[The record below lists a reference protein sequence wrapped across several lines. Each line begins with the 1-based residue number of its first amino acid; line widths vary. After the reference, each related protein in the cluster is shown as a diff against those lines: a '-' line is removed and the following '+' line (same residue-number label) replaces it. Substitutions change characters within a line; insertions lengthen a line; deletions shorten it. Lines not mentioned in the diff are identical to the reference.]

1 MNASVHHY
9 RPPQGRPRAVPPCD
23 IKPVQSASVA
33 AGRPVREEGESTG
46 RYAARVGH
54 WMDSLDPARKAER
67 IAKRVAANRKNFIQK
82 KRAEA
87 ATVVQETAV
96 ERWYTYEEL
105 AQITGY
111 SVVSVGQQARALK
124 WPIKRLPRIGQ
135 AGRGRCAVFGN
146 PATLPNRTRP
156 VVAAAPVLILAPPV
170 AEQIA
175 TSKPSLWQRI
185 KGWFV

>member
-54 WMDSLDPARKAER
+54 WMDSLDPARKAAR
-67 IAKRVAANRKNFIQK
+67 IAKRVATNHKNFIKK
-82 KRAEA
+82 KRIAA
-87 ATVVQETAV
+87 ATTVTPNEREQWWTIAILSETTGWSRRHVRRFVREWPARTSTRPDRAGNR
-96 ERWYTYEEL
+96 EYE
-105 AQITGY
+105 
-111 SVVSVGQQARALK
+111 
-124 WPIKRLPRIGQ
+124 
-135 AGRGRCAVFGN
+135 VFGDV
-146 PATLPNRTRP
+146 ATLPLNLTTL
-156 VVAAAPVLILAPPV
+156 VDEVAPAIGATEVPP
-170 AEQIA
+170 